1 MGGSAIG
8 GFSSE
13 RALSE
18 DQSAALTRSFR
29 VRFQERGE
37 ELIASGARD
46 VEIHMAL
53 TLFYSK
59 LIEELRIRDYDQLKE
74 ATRSVR
80 ILKEQQKTL
89 VVWNVDTEAKAKLE
103 ARKKIHGMYS
113 ATAQKEL
120 EDIANSA
127 ASGPPLSP
135 KLTTEDIWAQS
146 RSTEKQPSGFP
157 CKLCNKKFTYEWQY
171 NTHEKFSHVHLTN
184 LAAREMSFAVAMKR
198 SSQLCEMVKKGVS
211 LFTDGASASAKTD
224 TSNAQ
229 VIASVPQARW
239 KAAIAKT
246 IQRIT
251 YEQYRAFVDSEE
263 PLADHAGKSAL
274 CLYSGS
280 KFFWRV
286 QETVGVHLYLHLK
299 HNCIEVISQF
309 FTSPGVT
316 GSQQQQ
322 TPAPELA
329 ASALLHGTR
338 VTVFYL
344 QYHLLLAQS
353 LKKKNALVELDS
365 YNRSGQGRFDRT
377 PCTAD
382 ALNEMTHSAVVEYIL
397 ETLQIAGCHGLRT
410 LEFNWHMLVAS
421 KPTESLE
428 DSGENILSGQEF
440 IDPNFLIKPLGLN
453 PVKINAAKLHQM
465 WQVQHAMDCVE
476 TSSLELAEL
485 VRRAERLAV
494 NLEESVV
501 AFKSNPINKK
511 GCSNLRRVGSRMVR
525 IIQVGKMAAKVE
537 GLERRWAS
545 AQEQSSPKERRSPRK
560 NTNHPNQASVP
571 RICGF

>member
-1 MGGSAIG
+1 MGGSASG
-8 GFSSE
+8 GFRSE
-13 RALSE
+13 SALTE
-18 DQSAALTRSFR
+18 DQNDALTLSFR
-29 VRFQERGE
+29 RRFQERGE
-37 ELIASGARD
+37 ELISSGARD
-46 VEIHMAL
+46 VEVHMAL

-59 LIEELRIRDYDQLKE
+59 LIEELRIRNYDQLKE
-74 ATRSVR
+74 AARSGQL
-80 ILKEQQKTL
+80 LKDPPKTL
-89 VVWNVDTEAKAKLE
+89 VVWNVDSDAKAKLE

-113 ATAQKEL
+113 AAAQKDL
-120 EDIANSA
+120 EDIANTA

-135 KLTTEDIWAQS
+135 KLTTEDNWAQS
-146 RSTEKQPSGFP
+146 RSTEKPSGHP
-157 CKLCNKKFTYEWQY
+157 CKLCNKKFTFEWQFKMHE
-171 NTHEKFSHVHLTN
+171 THSHVHATN

-211 LFTDGASASAKTD
+211 LFTDASALSK

-251 YEQYRAFVDSEE
+251 YEQYRAFVDSE
-263 PLADHAGKSAL
+263 PLADNAGKSAV

-286 QETVGVHLYLHLK
+286 QETVGVHLYHHLK
-299 HNCIEVISQF
+299 HNCVEVISQF

-316 GSQQQQ
+316 ADQEQQ
-322 TPAPELA
+322 TASAAELA
-329 ASALLHGTR
+329 SSALLHGTR

-353 LKKKNALVELDS
+353 LKKKNAFVELDS

-382 ALNEMTHSAVVEYIL
+382 ALHDMTQKAVVEYIL
-397 ETLQIAGCHGLRT
+397 ETLQLAGSPGLRT

-421 KPTESLE
+421 KPTERLD
-428 DSGENILSGQEF
+428 DSGENIATLGQEL
-440 IDPNFLIKPLGLN
+440 IDPNFLIKPLGLS
-453 PVKINAAKLHQM
+453 PVKIDAAKLHQM

-494 NLEESVV
+494 HLEESVV
-501 AFKSNPINKK
+501 AFKSNPVNKK
-511 GCSNLRRVGSRMVR
+511 GYSNLRRVGSRMVR
-525 IIQVGKMAAKVE
+525 IIQVGKMAATVE
-537 GLERRWAS
+537 GFERRWAS
-545 AQEQSSPKERRSPRK
+545 AQEQHSANDRRSPGK
-560 NTNHPNQASVP
+560 STNHPNQASIP